1 MLPRE
6 YTRVE
11 WIESTGSQYIDTGFK
26 PNQDTRIVVDAI
38 PMSVGSASGDCG
50 MFFGSGYP
58 VQQKGFEA
66 YAFGGM
72 ITGVYNGVQKDG
84 SAVSAGQRVVIDFN
98 KNVCKIT
105 ADGKV
110 VLNHTFTAAT
120 FTSDVNLAL
129 FVIPRQSKYYGRV
142 RAKSCQIYDNGT
154 LVRDY
159 IPCIDA
165 NGDANLWDDVNETL
179 AEKVGTFVAGPEVVL
194 QLPQLITDR
203 TQADVEEVRRIR
215 NKVHAAGE
223 EKADEYG
230 FEYIEY
236 PPLNEILTPEEYSA
250 YFAGM
255 RGAYNASDM
264 NRVGNAV
271 QYIADRLTAE
281 RYGVYVS
288 PRIGWT
294 EDDFVRQA
302 DWNAYLDDVRHLRGI
317 LTLLPTTP
325 EITDA
330 MYDGIGFIEANHIEQ
345 ILVDLDFLI
354 TRMIAGYIYSGEV
367 FAGEV

>member
-1 MLPRE
+1 MTQTLSVSLASGLLYVSGTVNGAATTWTHTSGDTWETVCDRAE
-6 YTRVE
+6 DDIYRVE
-11 WIESTGSQYIDTGFK
+11 LEMVES
-26 PNQDTRIVVDAI
+26 
-38 PMSVGSASGDCG
+38 SGIT
-50 MFFGSGYP
+50 S
-58 VQQKGFEA
+58 KA
-66 YAFGGM
+66 AF
-72 ITGVYNGVQKDG
+72 T
-84 SAVSAGQRVVIDFN
+84 
-98 KNVCKIT
+98 
-105 ADGKV
+105 
-110 VLNHTFTAAT
+110 L
-120 FTSDVNLAL
+120 
-129 FVIPRQSKYYGRV
+129 YYG
-142 RAKSCQIYDNGT
+142 I
-154 LVRDY
+154 L
-159 IPCIDA
+159 
-165 NGDANLWDDVNETL
+165 
-179 AEKVGTFVAGPEVVL
+179 
-194 QLPQLITDR
+194 QLITDR

-215 NKVHAAGE
+215 NKIHAVGE

-345 ILVDLDFLI
+345 ILMDLDFMI
-354 TRMIAGYIYSGEV
+354 TRIILNYVYAGEVFSGEV
-367 FAGEV
+367 